1 MKYIL
6 LITIIFGIFS
16 CCTKEDCTGDPP
28 PVFIIISNEKTISV
42 EIKLVDE
49 NFNLLETKNYD
60 DGSYISISKSEFLK
74 IDNSIKDYTY
84 LILRKNKID
93 TLQNIKYDET
103 ETIQTCNKCF
113 GFIGGKQVK
122 TKRFFNFKHLFN
134 GKISNGNTHY
144 YE

>member
-1 MKYIL
+1 MKYIIY
-6 LITIIFGIFS
+6 ITIIIGISS

-28 PVFIIISNEKTISV
+28 PVFIIISNEKTIPV
-42 EIKLVDE
+42 EIKLVDK
-49 NFNLLETKNYD
+49 NYNLLETKNYD
-60 DGSYISISKSEFLK
+60 DGSYISISKSDFIK
-74 IDNSIKDYTY
+74 IDKSIKDYTY

-93 TLQNIKYDET
+93 TLQNIEYDET

-122 TKRFFNFKHLFN
+122 TKRFFNFIHVFN
-134 GKISNGNTHY
+134 GKILNGNTHY